1 MPDGYSM
8 DSVREPDRSRW
19 LRPAA
24 WASGAAVLIAAFIAA
39 DRLLLRPGVGIELAD
54 YMTADVR
61 RGALAIE
68 VQGAGA
74 LEPVSERWI
83 TAEVAGVVQ
92 RILAEPGHRLAAGD
106 PVVALVNPQLRQ
118 AADQA
123 RLSLAEAQADQQRHR
138 ANLTDRRLTGEARL
152 LAAQAAYDENVLRL
166 EAQEELRE
174 QQAVSE
180 IDYRTQEIRTQRT
193 KSELEFERRRFEEL
207 GAELEADLAAGEARL
222 EARRDA
228 LRNAEQQL
236 RDLAVATDMA
246 GTVRELFVA
255 PGQRVAAGG
264 QIARVADTESLMGA
278 VRVPE
283 FYASHLAPGQG
294 AVVAVLGAEVPGRVE
309 RVDPAVTQGTVTVD
323 LALEGAL
330 PQGARPDLSI
340 RATITVA
347 QLTDV
352 LFVRRPLQAN
362 DLGAADVFRL
372 AADGGTAERIRV
384 RFGLGT
390 LREIEVVE
398 GLAEGDTVILGDM
411 ARYEDEETIGIR

>member
-1 MPDGYSM
+1 MSDGYSM
-8 DSVREPDRSRW
+8 DRVREPDARRI
-19 LRPAA
+19 LRPVA
-24 WASGAAVLIAAFIAA
+24 WAAAAVVLIAALIAA
-39 DRLLLRPGVGIELAD
+39 DRLLLRPGVGIDLAE

-61 RGALAIE
+61 RGELAIE

-92 RILAEPGHRLAAGD
+92 RIFAEPGHRLAVGA

-118 AADQA
+118 AVNQA
-123 RLSLAEAQADQQRHR
+123 RLTLAEVQADQQRHR

-152 LAAQAAYDENVLRL
+152 LAAQAAYDENLLRL
-166 EAQEELRE
+166 AALEELRE

-180 IDYRTQEIRTQRT
+180 IDYRTQEIRTERT

-207 GAELEADLAAGEARL
+207 GAELEADLAAGQARL

-228 LRNAEQQL
+228 LRTAEHL
-236 RDLAVATDMA
+236 VRDLTVATDMA

-264 QIARVADTESLMGA
+264 QIARVVDTTSLMGV

-283 FYASHLAPGQG
+283 FYASHLAPGQS
-294 AVVAVLGAEVPGRVE
+294 AVVAVLSAELPAYVD

-347 QLTDV
+347 RMRDV
-352 LFVRRPLQAN
+352 LSVRRPPQAK
-362 DLGAADVFRL
+362 DLGTGHVFRL
-372 AADGGTAERIRV
+372 AAGGAVAERTNV

-390 LREIEVVE
+390 LRQIEVVD
-398 GLAEGDTVILGDM
+398 GLEEGDTVILSDL
-411 ARYEDEETIGIR
+411 ARFEDEDTITIR